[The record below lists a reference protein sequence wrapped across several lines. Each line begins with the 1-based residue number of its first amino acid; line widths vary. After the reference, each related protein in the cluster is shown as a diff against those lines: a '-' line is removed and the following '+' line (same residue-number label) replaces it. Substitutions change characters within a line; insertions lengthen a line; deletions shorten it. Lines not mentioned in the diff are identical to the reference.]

1 MRILHPEFLQTLIC
15 VKGVFLM
22 LAWIVQNLATIVVC
36 AVLLL
41 VTVLIVVK
49 LVRDR
54 KQGKGSCGAN
64 CAGCAHCANSGCCRH
79 P

>member
-1 MRILHPEFLQTLIC
+1 
-15 VKGVFLM
+15 M
-22 LAWIVQNLATIVVC
+22 LAWLTQNLATIIVC

-54 KQGKGSCGAN
+54 KQGKNSCGA
-64 CAGCAHCANSGCCRH
+64 GCASCAMHGACHNGGCRK
-79 P
+79 

>member
-1 MRILHPEFLQTLIC
+1 MF
-15 VKGVFLM
+15 
-22 LAWIVQNLATIVVC
+22 AWIVQNLATIVVC

-41 VTVLIVVK
+41 VTVLIVAK

-64 CAGCAHCANSGCCRH
+64 CAGCAHCALREMCEYRKRGQTCAGE
-79 P
+79 

>member
-1 MRILHPEFLQTLIC
+1 MF
-15 VKGVFLM
+15 
-22 LAWIVQNLATIVVC
+22 AWIVQNLATIVVC

-54 KQGKGSCGAN
+54 KQGKDSCGAN

-79 P
+79 PEEVLHHVQNHTEN

>member
-1 MRILHPEFLQTLIC
+1 
-15 VKGVFLM
+15 M
-22 LAWIVQNLATIVVC
+22 LAWLTQNLATIVVC

-41 VTVLIVVK
+41 VTALIIVK

-64 CAGCAHCANSGCCRH
+64 CAHCANACSCH
-79 P
+79 HHE

>member
-1 MRILHPEFLQTLIC
+1 
-15 VKGVFLM
+15 M
-22 LAWIVQNLATIVVC
+22 LAWLTQNLATIIVC

-54 KQGKGSCGAN
+54 KQGKNSCGAN
-64 CAGCAHCANSGCCRH
+64 CAGCAHCANAGCCH
-79 P
+79 HHE

>member
-1 MRILHPEFLQTLIC
+1 MF
-15 VKGVFLM
+15 
-22 LAWIVQNLATIVVC
+22 AWIVQNLATIVVC

-41 VTVLIVVK
+41 VTVLIVGK

-64 CAGCAHCANSGCCRH
+64 CAGCAHCANAGCCH
-79 P
+79 HQQ

>member
-1 MRILHPEFLQTLIC
+1 MF
-15 VKGVFLM
+15 
-22 LAWIVQNLATIVVC
+22 AWIVQNLATIVVC

-64 CAGCAHCANSGCCRH
+64 CADCANAGCCH
-79 P
+79 HQQ